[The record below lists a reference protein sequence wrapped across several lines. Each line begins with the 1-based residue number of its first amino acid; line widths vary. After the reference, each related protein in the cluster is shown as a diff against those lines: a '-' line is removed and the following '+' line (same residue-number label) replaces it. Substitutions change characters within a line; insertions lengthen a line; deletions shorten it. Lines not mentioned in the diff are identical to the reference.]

1 MDEEKAKAFDRT
13 VSAVLSAMDECKTIN
28 HNDIALTESGLQS
41 VNKLLGDGILKNIK
55 TRYLTLYV
63 FFNAIYEK
71 VLHRFG
77 VFAVAT
83 YGIPSPRHF
92 CVALAVAERVKAFRL
107 AFACVL
113 RFA

>member
-1 MDEEKAKAFDRT
+1 MQKAYFYII
-13 VSAVLSAMDECKTIN
+13 S
-28 HNDIALTESGLQS
+28 
-41 VNKLLGDGILKNIK
+41 
-55 TRYLTLYV
+55 

-71 VLHRFG
+71 ALHRFG

-83 YGIPSPRHF
+83 YGSPSPRRF
-92 CVALAVAERVKAFRL
+92 CVALAIAERVKAFRL

>member
-1 MDEEKAKAFDRT
+1 MLK
-13 VSAVLSAMDECKTIN
+13 S
-28 HNDIALTESGLQS
+28 
-41 VNKLLGDGILKNIK
+41 ILI
-55 TRYLTLYV
+55 YFSFFICLYV

-71 VLHRFG
+71 ALHRFG

-83 YGIPSPRHF
+83 YGSPSPRRF

-113 RFA
+113 HFA

>member
-1 MDEEKAKAFDRT
+1 MSLYAKKHIF
-13 VSAVLSAMDECKTIN
+13 
-28 HNDIALTESGLQS
+28 
-41 VNKLLGDGILKNIK
+41 IL
-55 TRYLTLYV
+55 YL

-71 VLHRFG
+71 APHRFG
-77 VFAVAT
+77 VFAVET
-83 YGIPSPRHF
+83 YGSPSPRRF

>member
-1 MDEEKAKAFDRT
+1 MLLYIVKAFF
-13 VSAVLSAMDECKTIN
+13 
-28 HNDIALTESGLQS
+28 
-41 VNKLLGDGILKNIK
+41 ILYIFLMPLCFYIPY
-55 TRYLTLYV
+55 R

-71 VLHRFG
+71 ALHRFG

-83 YGIPSPRHF
+83 YKSPSPRRF
-92 CVALAVAERVKAFRL
+92 CVALAIAERVKAFRL

>member
-1 MDEEKAKAFDRT
+1 MLK
-13 VSAVLSAMDECKTIN
+13 S
-28 HNDIALTESGLQS
+28 
-41 VNKLLGDGILKNIK
+41 ILI
-55 TRYLTLYV
+55 YFSFFICLYV

-71 VLHRFG
+71 ALHRFG

-83 YGIPSPRHF
+83 YKSPSPRRF

>member
-1 MDEEKAKAFDRT
+1 MLK
-13 VSAVLSAMDECKTIN
+13 S
-28 HNDIALTESGLQS
+28 
-41 VNKLLGDGILKNIK
+41 ILI
-55 TRYLTLYV
+55 YFSFFICLYV

-71 VLHRFG
+71 ALHRFG

-83 YGIPSPRHF
+83 YGSPSPRRF

-113 RFA
+113 LFA

>member
-1 MDEEKAKAFDRT
+1 MLICFYSIYTQKA
-13 VSAVLSAMDECKTIN
+13 
-28 HNDIALTESGLQS
+28 
-41 VNKLLGDGILKNIK
+41 
-55 TRYLTLYV
+55 
-63 FFNAIYEK
+63 
-71 VLHRFG
+71 LHRFG

-83 YGIPSPRHF
+83 YGSPSPRRF